1 MKCPYCG
8 QEMKLGRL
16 RGAGGHAVFW
26 LPDNII
32 YEQWALTKNRIEAH
46 GGVVLDDVTK
56 IGFVAK
62 ARPESYWC
70 NNCDICITKK

>member
-8 QEMKLGRL
+8 QEMQLGRL
-16 RGAGGHAVFW
+16 QGAGGHAVFW
-26 LPDNII
+26 FPDNTD
-32 YEQWALTKNRIEAH
+32 YEQWTLTKNRIEAH

-56 IGFVAK
+56 IGFIAK

-70 NNCDICITKK
+70 SNCNICITKK